1 MTKVELDTLIHEF
14 DKYLGLEFHVNL
26 TVANRIRL
34 MNWWRKA
41 LSARFIVGKTDKIL
55 NKYLMTED
63 EYLHLSDKTHW
74 MALINNRLNNLAQA
88 LSSAGLVR
96 GEVDEE
102 KLWDIV
108 YDKIYCNCNMQMHVD
123 IKSSTKDITKA
134 LKSAI
139 EDGSIFR
146 KEN

>member
-55 NKYLMTED
+55 NKYLMQELM
-63 EYLHLSDKTHW
+63 YLYFLLHKYFFLY
-74 MALINNRLNNLAQA
+74 LN
-88 LSSAGLVR
+88 
-96 GEVDEE
+96 
-102 KLWDIV
+102 
-108 YDKIYCNCNMQMHVD
+108 Y
-123 IKSSTKDITKA
+123 
-134 LKSAI
+134 
-139 EDGSIFR
+139 FF
-146 KEN
+146 